1 MNKIQW
7 IKNAFVFAGV
17 AGFALVVSTAAKAG
31 DIDAGAAQ
39 GTTLGQK
46 SGIGE
51 FSGRNL
57 ECQLL
62 EKNLP
67 AEGSG
72 SSAHEARI
80 GRSAASSAE

>member
-1 MNKIQW
+1 MNKI
-7 IKNAFVFAGV
+7 KKAFVFAG
-17 AGFALVVSTAAKAG
+17 AIGIAFAAAHVAKAG

-39 GTTLGQK
+39 GVALGQK

-57 ECQLL
+57 ECQLM

-67 AEGSG
+67 ADGSD

-80 GRSAASSAE
+80 SRSAASSAE